1 MANHPAN
8 ARVVHALTRLATLME
23 IAGENPFRIRAI
35 KNGAE
40 AVNELEHPVSVL
52 AANIDM
58 LKTVPG
64 IGAGIAGLIVEIVD
78 TGTTTAINDLADRA
92 PAGLAEIVELPG
104 IGAKTAAKL
113 FSLAGVSDLASLETS
128 IASGAIADTSGLGP
142 KLAEKLQA
150 GLDQRAR
157 RSGLTPITVAEPIA
171 HEIAK
176 KLLDRIGRT
185 RYKVQKTG
193 AVRRW
198 EESIE
203 RVELLTTAPLE
214 LIEEHASEAGI
225 EEARNEGSSLVGK
238 WMSGID
244 IIILRADADRWGT
257 ELLRTTGPTEH
268 LALLG
273 PGAEQA
279 FATEKALYD
288 ALGLP
293 YIGPEFRQGLGEIE
307 KARNGDL
314 DRIVSMTDIQGEFH
328 CHTTW
333 SDGQQSVGEMAWA
346 AKRNGYHYLGISDH
360 SHSLVVANGLDRE
373 RLLAQREEIRAV
385 SEKMN
390 FPLLCGSEVEIKSD
404 GSLDFDDETLH
415 GLDAVVASTH
425 SGLTAPR
432 TKLMER
438 LNVALSG
445 GRVDLLAHPSG
456 RLVGRREP
464 GDFDWPALFALAA
477 ERGVALEINAD
488 PARLDLKGDHAREAI
503 EAGCM
508 IAINCDAHSSKGF
521 GVLDNG
527 IMVAR
532 RAFVPRDRVLNALPI
547 AELREWLATP
557 DTRANR

>member
-8 ARVVHALTRLATLME
+8 ARVVYELSRLATLME

-40 AVNELEHPVSVL
+40 AVNELEHPVSIL
-52 AANIDM
+52 AADVDM

-78 TGTTTAINDLADRA
+78 SGTTSAVGELADRA
-92 PAGLAEIVELPG
+92 PAGLADIVELPG
-104 IGAKTAAKL
+104 IGAKTASKL
-113 FSLAGVSDLASLETS
+113 FTLAGVSDLASLETS
-128 IASGAIADTSGLGP
+128 LDSGVIANTAGLGP
-142 KLAEKLQA
+142 KLAEKLRA
-150 GLDQRAR
+150 GLEQRAR
-157 RSGLTPITVAEPIA
+157 RAGFTPITVAEPIA

-185 RYKVQKTG
+185 RFKVQKTG

-198 EESIE
+198 EESVE

-214 LIEEHASEAGI
+214 LVAEHASDAGI
-225 EEARNEGSSLVGK
+225 ENASHDGDSLVGK
-238 WMSGID
+238 WMSGIK
-244 IIILRADADRWGT
+244 IVIRRSHPDRWGT
-257 ELLRTTGPTEH
+257 DLLQTTGPAEH
-268 LALLG
+268 LELLG
-273 PGAEQA
+273 SVAEQA
-279 FATEKALYD
+279 FATEKALYA

-293 YIGPEFRQGLGEIE
+293 YIGPEFRQGLNEVE
-307 KARNGDL
+307 KARSGEL
-314 DRIVSMTDIQGEFH
+314 DRIVSMSDIQGEFH

-346 AKRNGYHYLGISDH
+346 AKRNGYQYLGISDH

-373 RLLAQREEIRAV
+373 RLLAQGDEIRAV
-385 SEKMN
+385 SDKMN
-390 FPLLCGSEVEIKSD
+390 FPLLRGSEVEIKTD

-425 SGLTAPR
+425 SGLTVPR
-432 TKLMER
+432 AKLMER
-438 LNVALSG
+438 LHVALAG
-445 GRVDLLAHPSG
+445 GRIDLLAHPSG

-464 GDFDWPALFALAA
+464 GDFDWPALYALAA

-488 PARLDLKGDHAREAI
+488 PARLDLKDGHAREAV

-532 RAFVPRDRVLNALPI
+532 RAYVPRERVLNALEVG
-547 AELREWLATP
+547 ELREWLATP
-557 DTRANR
+557 ETRAKH